1 MSRETPIYIDNNHLL
16 RVNVSKLSSDE
27 TIANGN
33 CTLIIKD
40 KATEEPVSGF
50 IWPAVMTEDEDTA
63 GLYKM
68 VIPHN
73 LEISDGQLLYAEI
86 NFESDGNKSS
96 WVLDLKAQYR
106 KTKIARQT
114 TSTI

>member
-1 MSRETPIYIDNNHLL
+1 MSREAPIYINNNHLL
-16 RVNVSKLSSDE
+16 QVNVSELSSDE
-27 TIANGN
+27 AVENGN
-33 CTLIIKD
+33 CTLVIKD
-40 KATEEPVSGF
+40 KGTKVPVSGF
-50 IWPAVMTEDEDTA
+50 IWPAVLTEDEDTP

-68 VIPHN
+68 VVPHN
-73 LEISDGQLLYAEI
+73 LEILDGQMLYAEI

-106 KTKIARQT
+106 KTKTAQRT